1 MISLN
6 HDFFFLKNINI
17 YFKNIWLNL
26 KGLATVD
33 TFITVKSIKH
43 QNGQVI
49 SKDDGLKN
57 SVLSTK

>member
-1 MISLN
+1 MN
-6 HDFFFLKNINI
+6 HDFVFKKKYIYI
-17 YFKNIWLNL
+17 YFNNIWLNL

-33 TFITVKSIKH
+33 TSITVKSINH

-49 SKDDGLKN
+49 SKDDGLEN